1 MAGGSILDIEKKRE
15 RRGKKKK
22 RKDKSIYRIYRRL
35 ELLSVLI
42 PSLAKRLCSRQP
54 ARYGFDQGN
63 TLIGVI
69 TSP

>member
-1 MAGGSILDIEKKRE
+1 MAGRSILDIEKK

-22 RKDKSIYRIYRRL
+22 RKDKSIHGIYRRL

>member
-1 MAGGSILDIEKKRE
+1 MGGGGSILDIEKKRE

-22 RKDKSIYRIYRRL
+22 KKDKSIQEARVIKP
-35 ELLSVLI
+35 VLI